1 VPANTIPANGR
12 ADWINSRISDQV
24 GRTLVLTSDGVLDNL
39 AFVLGNCENWKDG
52 YVNASLTVN
61 SSKDNSSYNCCV
73 VIPLLLPVSGDPRDL
88 NYGFQIITLILKL

>member
-12 ADWINSRISDQV
+12 ADWINSRISDQ

-39 AFVLGNCENWKDG
+39 AFVLEGTARRKDG

-73 VIPLLLPVSGDPRDL
+73 GNTSTF
-88 NYGFQIITLILKL
+88 FQSEIQEI

>member
-39 AFVLGNCENWKDG
+39 AFVLEGTARIEKM
-52 YVNASLTVN
+52 VM
-61 SSKDNSSYNCCV
+61 
-73 VIPLLLPVSGDPRDL
+73 
-88 NYGFQIITLILKL
+88 